1 MPTAKWCLLLLKA
14 FLPISITTNSKGL
27 RDYFDQGQTENPT
40 KILPSSREGL
50 IFNSSVKNVVMFLR
64 HWPSDVA
71 TRSLI
76 FPEEKES
83 AAVKSSP

>member
-1 MPTAKWCLLLLKA
+1 MPIAKWYLLLLKA
-14 FLPISITTNSKGL
+14 LLPISITTNSKGPG
-27 RDYFDQGQTENPT
+27 DYFDQGQTENLP

-64 HWPSDVA
+64 HWQSDVA

-76 FPEEKES
+76 FPERKDS
-83 AAVKSSP
+83 AGMKTVP